1 MSSTSAS
8 ERQWQTTA
16 IEEMHREERASD
28 PSPPVAEIA
37 ETFEMHLCLITA
49 TVARFWGLE
58 INQDTPDF
66 GAFESLLLLNNAHV
80 NLARVIWFND
90 LLSRPWAPYR
100 N

>member
-66 GAFESLLLLNNAHV
+66 GAFESLLKT
-80 NLARVIWFND
+80 R
-90 LLSRPWAPYR
+90 YR
-100 N
+100 YWDDDIDHTSYF